1 MNAHNLRRTWP
12 LALLAALLLA
22 GTAIAV
28 YLTHFHENALYG
40 DTSVELAN
48 CPRDET
54 TNCEAVNTSAYSDI
68 AGVPISALGIPTYLL
83 LIGLLALARRRPRL
97 LSYVFAI
104 GLVTVLYSGYLYYVS
119 TVKIGFLCVWCFR
132 LYCINASIPI
142 LALLAAWRSP
152 GVLLREAFEDVARL
166 APEVWRSA
174 LVFAGLLILTIFFD
188 LGYRSSLTRVTATAQ
203 GAAGAVSGA
212 TAMAPVQSSPPEP
225 SAAAP
230 PAAGPAAAPTPV
242 SAVQPRGATAAT
254 ANRARPAPARPIT
267 TPSTPAESAPAGAP
281 TLNAPHL
288 ADTTTPPGS
297 SPSTAETA
305 APVAPVAPI
314 APGSQLVLTTP
325 LKQIEGHAGG
335 VQSKV
340 FDLQGHIGKGRP
352 VALLFWA
359 PGFSVSESALV
370 DLTRY
375 LKDRAP
381 QYDVYAVAGRRED
394 QRPEMLWE
402 RFCMLE
408 RPSGLPLL
416 MDDGFV
422 LSKQLNVTD
431 VPDLVLVDA
440 QGRLVV
446 TKIKGLDQLVSM
458 SPERLTSEQMIAR
471 VAQGPAAAAVNVV
484 PPYYPASELF
494 GRCAPEFTLMDVMT
508 HRDVTF
514 TGRSPNGR
522 PTLLVFWSSTCKHC
536 QKEIPQLVAYVKSHP
551 DAVNVVSVSF
561 IKPDRPDGFSHRRVT
576 EAYIRTNGITWPV
589 LDDSSGYADDLYRVI
604 STPTTFLIS
613 PGGQILDAWY
623 YTHPNLSPV
632 MDATLPRL
640 AAAGGQCRPAS
651 PQTPSRATFSV
662 TGPDGRTVPLQT
674 LTDRPSLVHL
684 WATWCV
690 PCQTE
695 LPGLLKFR
703 RALEGSGGRLV
714 LVSVE
719 DAAAADRIKAYG
731 TKLDPAFASY
741 RAPKG
746 GLADLLDLSYSVPR
760 TFVVARD
767 GEVLKTYYGAQP
779 WDDPSFQEQVRALL
793 QLPTRRG

>member
-1 MNAHNLRRTWP
+1 MNAHNLRRSWP

-68 AGVPISALGIPTYLL
+68 AGVPISAFGIPAYVL
-83 LIGLLALARRRPRL
+83 LIGLVALARRRPRL
-97 LSYVFAI
+97 LSYVFTI
-104 GLVTVLYSGYLYYVS
+104 GLLTVLYSGYLYYVS

-132 LYCINASIPI
+132 LYGINASIPI
-142 LALLAAWRSP
+142 LAILAASRGP
-152 GVLLREAFEDVARL
+152 GQLLREMFEDVSRL

-174 LVFAGLLILTIFFD
+174 LVFAGLLVLTILGD
-188 LGYRSSLTRVTATAQ
+188 LGYRSSLTRVT
-203 GAAGAVSGA
+203 GAAPVPAGAESGA
-212 TAMAPVQSSPPEP
+212 PE
-225 SAAAP
+225 
-230 PAAGPAAAPTPV
+230 PAAGPVPAAGQAPVATQAQ
-242 SAVQPRGATAAT
+242 AVPPGGATT
-254 ANRARPAPARPIT
+254 VTTKNRTRPAPARPVT
-267 TPSTPAESAPAGAP
+267 TRPVPAGAP
-281 TLNAPHL
+281 QTVAP
-288 ADTTTPPGS
+288 DNTTPPGS
-297 SPSTAETA
+297 SPTAPATESAA
-305 APVAPVAPI
+305 APAAPM
-314 APGSQLVLTTP
+314 APGAQLVLTTQ
-325 LKQIEGHAGG
+325 LKEIEGHAGG
-335 VQSKV
+335 VQAKL
-340 FDLQGHIGKGRP
+340 FDLQARIGKGRP

-359 PGFSVSESALV
+359 PGFTVSESALV
-370 DLTRY
+370 DLSRY

-381 QYDVYAVAGRRED
+381 RYDVYAIAGRRED

-402 RFCMLE
+402 RFCMLD
-408 RPSGLPLL
+408 RPADLPLL
-416 MDDGFV
+416 MDDGFA
-422 LSKQLNVTD
+422 LSKQLDVTD
-431 VPDLVLVDA
+431 VPDLVLADP

-446 TKIKGLDQLVSM
+446 TKIKGLEQLVSL
-458 SPERLTSEQMIAR
+458 SPERVTSEQMIDR
-471 VAQGPAAAAVNVV
+471 VAQGAPAAPVSVV

-494 GRCAPEFTLMDVMT
+494 GRCAPEFTLVDVMT
-508 HRDVTF
+508 HHDVTF

-536 QKEIPQLVAYVKSHP
+536 QKEIPQLIAYVRSHP
-551 DAVNVVSVSF
+551 DAVNVVSVSL

-576 EAYIRTNGITWPV
+576 EAYIRNYGITWPV
-589 LDDSSGYADDLYRVI
+589 LDDSSGYADDLYRVV

-613 PGGQILDAWY
+613 PGGQILDTWY
-623 YTHPNLSPV
+623 YTHPNLAPV
-632 MDATLPRL
+632 MDATIPRL
-640 AAAGGQCRPAS
+640 AAAAGGQCRPAS
-651 PQTPSRATFSV
+651 PQAPSRASFSV
-662 TGPDGRTVPLQT
+662 TGPDGETVPLQR

-684 WATWCV
+684 WATWCQ

-719 DAAAADRIKAYG
+719 DATAADRIKAYG
-731 TKLDPAFASY
+731 SKFDPAFASY

-760 TFVVARD
+760 TFVVAKD
-767 GEVLKTYYGAQP
+767 GEVLKTFYGAQP
-779 WDDPSFQEQVRALL
+779 WDDPSFQEKIRALL
-793 QLPTRRG
+793 QLPARRG